1 MFQETKLMVAN
12 GNVCDEV
19 DDFIVDDTLQE
30 FGGTAQ

>member
-12 GNVCDEV
+12 GNVFDEV
-19 DDFIVDDTLQE
+19 DDFIVDGTLQE